1 MKLRENEQVLKVF
14 HHHPT
19 PFVFQV
25 FKLILAFIPFLWL
38 TFIFQ
43 ESVSNKMFVFIHLM
57 LLFLF
62 SLISIYIA
70 LIYWLDKLVI
80 TNLRVVHIDWKYLTV
95 RDEIEAMLDDIQDI
109 STAEKGILSY
119 FRVFDYGDIQIATA
133 SSRVVLKFGWAP
145 DPEGIR
151 RFIYHVRKQ

>member
-1 MKLRENEQVLKVF
+1 
-14 HHHPT
+14 
-19 PFVFQV
+19 
-25 FKLILAFIPFLWL
+25 
-38 TFIFQ
+38 
-43 ESVSNKMFVFIHLM
+43 MFVFIHLM